1 MTRTDSQAVSRIAAR
16 PMRYV
21 YVKNGDAVDQVRN
34 FALRG
39 ETRRSGPDAFIGDFL
54 QAHAED
60 EVLVLCRSKKRD
72 CFEHGNI
79 RAESFP
85 LFGPFGVLRTRWS
98 ALRIGARI
106 LRWGPDRIL
115 CGCTGELLWVTT
127 AASRLLG
134 VPIVNS
140 RHNEVIERSGIGRV
154 AMALNRLSIRACS
167 GVVCHGPFLADQV
180 RDLGVAA
187 DRTRQFEVDLT
198 DFAAMSV
205 ELPAPERLRELV
217 ERFSVVFAFIG
228 RIQHDK
234 GVFDLLDAFADLV
247 QAGEARVGL
256 VYVGD
261 GKDLELL
268 RRRVQERDLAGR
280 VLMLGRIDH
289 GQLPSI
295 LRHVSLAVTPTRPEF
310 PEGRCMV
317 VLESLVLGVP
327 VVAPDFG
334 PFPYAVQHLVNGLLF
349 EAGSRES
356 LRQNLA
362 LALQGDAIDRL
373 REGAARTGREL
384 LASQQSF
391 ANAVDSTFA
400 AVEARS

>member
-1 MTRTDSQAVSRIAAR
+1 M
-16 PMRYV
+16 
-21 YVKNGDAVDQVRN
+21 
-34 FALRG
+34 L
-39 ETRRSGPDAFIGDFL
+39 
-54 QAHAED
+54 ED
-60 EVLVLCRSKKRD
+60 EVLVLCRSKERD

-85 LFGPFGVLRTRWS
+85 LFGPFSVLRKRWS
-98 ALRIGARI
+98 ALRIGFKI

-115 CGCTGELLWVTT
+115 CGCTGELLWVAT
-127 AASRLLG
+127 ATSRLMG

-154 AMALNRLSIRACS
+154 AMALNRLSIRACT

-198 DFAAMSV
+198 DFAATPT
-205 ELPAPERLRELV
+205 ELPAPERLREFA

-228 RIQHDK
+228 RIQLDK
-234 GVFDLLDAFADLV
+234 GVFDLLDAFSDLV
-247 QAGEARVGL
+247 QAGNAQIGL

-261 GKDLELL
+261 GKDFELL

-280 VLMLGRIDH
+280 VLMLGRIAH

-295 LRHVSLAVTPTRPEF
+295 LRHVGIVVTPTRPEF

-356 LRQNLA
+356 LRQKPRSSSAAGHNWQA
-362 LALQGDAIDRL
+362 PAGCSENGSR
-373 REGAARTGREL
+373 AARLTTQFRQRGRL
-384 LASQQSF
+384 D
-391 ANAVDSTFA
+391 VCCC
-400 AVEARS
+400 